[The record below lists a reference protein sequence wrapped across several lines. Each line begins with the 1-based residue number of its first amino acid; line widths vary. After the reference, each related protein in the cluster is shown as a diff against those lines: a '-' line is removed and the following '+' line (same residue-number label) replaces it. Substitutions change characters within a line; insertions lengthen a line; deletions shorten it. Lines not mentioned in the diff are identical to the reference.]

1 MKYLLLE
8 LLNLFKWV
16 CVGFTLAYFMA
27 SYQGLDT
34 SFSNLIGA

>member
-8 LLNLFKWV
+8 ILNLFKWV

-27 SYQGLDT
+27 LYNGVDT
-34 SFSNLIGA
+34 NLYMLCG

>member
-27 SYQGLDT
+27 LYNGVDT
-34 SFSNLIGA
+34 NLYFLWG

>member
-16 CVGFTLAYFMA
+16 FVGFTLAYFMA
-27 SYQGLDT
+27 LFNGVDT
-34 SFSNLIGA
+34 NLYMLWG